1 MKPRR
6 LWFTHGTIS
15 LAQLCATVLF
25 AVDCDPSRRARN
37 PSPISVSRTARAAK
51 IPRCSGSASIK
62 AFIASTASTSRSFTC
77 ALDRSPRRRWFPVM

>member
-25 AVDCDPSRRARN
+25 AVVRPKRRARN
-37 PSPISVSRTARAAK
+37 PSPIFVSRTARAAK
-51 IPRCSGSASIK
+51 IPRCSGSASIR